1 MNIGESI
8 QHNRQSCYQ
17 SAQNASKA
25 YLKEKNM
32 AEPQS
37 LSTREQI
44 ESLNQAVERSALCDK
59 LYIMF
64 MPVLEDY

>member
-1 MNIGESI
+1 
-8 QHNRQSCYQ
+8 
-17 SAQNASKA
+17 
-25 YLKEKNM
+25 M

-44 ESLNQAVERSALCDK
+44 ESLNQAVERIALCDK

>member
-8 QHNRQSCYQ
+8 QHNKQSWYQ

-25 YLKEKNM
+25 NLKEKNM
-32 AEPQS
+32 DEPQS

-44 ESLNQAVERSALCDK
+44 GPMN
-59 LYIMF
+59 
-64 MPVLEDY
+64 

>member
-1 MNIGESI
+1 MNIGEII
-8 QHNRQSCYQ
+8 QNNRQSCYQ

-44 ESLNQAVERSALCDK
+44 EPLN
-59 LYIMF
+59 
-64 MPVLEDY
+64 

>member
-1 MNIGESI
+1 MDIGESI
-8 QHNRQSCYQ
+8 QHNKQSCYQ

-32 AEPQS
+32 DEPQS
-37 LSTREQI
+37 QSTREKI
-44 ESLNQAVERSALCDK
+44 GPMNQAVERSALCDK